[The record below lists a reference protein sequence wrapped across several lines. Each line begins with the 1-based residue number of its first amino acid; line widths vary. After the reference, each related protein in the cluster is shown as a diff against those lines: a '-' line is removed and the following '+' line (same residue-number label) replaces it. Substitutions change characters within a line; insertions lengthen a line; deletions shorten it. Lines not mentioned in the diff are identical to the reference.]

1 MAWSAFQTFRGDY
14 HFDIL
19 KIPNTEQIA
28 LFISYMSWHEY
39 SANTIAAYISGL
51 SFFLRSKGLED
62 ITQVFPIK
70 RLVDGCRRRHLR
82 KDVRCPITLP
92 ILQRLVSVL
101 PTVCSNSYD
110 CKLFAAAFLVAFF
123 GFLRVGE
130 FTAKNGVIPLVSGDV
145 AMRGESPHRRLA
157 IKVRFSKTDQLGAGC
172 AITIPESGSHMC
184 PVVAVAAYTRIRSAQ
199 GTAFFRHFDTSPLT
213 RHGFTRILRRC
224 VSLLELPLQCYT
236 AHSFRIGAAT
246 SAAMRGYSGEQIQQM
261 GRWTSQSFR
270 RYIRIDP
277 Q

>member
-1 MAWSAFQTFRGDY
+1 MTV
-14 HFDIL
+14 IL
-19 KIPNTEQIA
+19 VIVLEPTIFEQNNT
-28 LFISYMSWHEY
+28 
-39 SANTIAAYISGL
+39 
-51 SFFLRSKGLED
+51 
-62 ITQVFPIK
+62 
-70 RLVDGCRRRHLR
+70 LVDGCRRRHLR

-101 PTVCSNSYD
+101 PTVFSNSYD

-145 AMRGESPHRRLA
+145 AMRRDPP
-157 IKVRFSKTDQLGAGC
+157 SKTDQLDAGC

-224 VSLLELPLQCYT
+224 E
-236 AHSFRIGAAT
+236 SFP
-246 SAAMRGYSGEQIQQM
+246 YNVIQPIP
-261 GRWTSQSFR
+261 SK
-270 RYIRIDP
+270 
-277 Q
+277 